1 MMYQF
6 LDIFFFVFHTC
17 LILFNLFG
25 WIWKATRKWNL
36 LTLSATAFSWII
48 LGIWYGFGYCPC
60 THWHWLVRRELGYS
74 DMPNSYIKFLLDE
87 LVRLN
92 FDAFT
97 VDLWTGILFF
107 SAFVVSLYVN
117 LVRGRS
123 RN

>member
-1 MMYQF
+1 MYQF
-6 LDIFFFVFHTC
+6 LDFFFFVFHSG

-60 THWHWLVRRELGYS
+60 THWHWLVRRELGYGE
-74 DMPNSYIKFLLDE
+74 MPNSYIKFLLDE
-87 LVRLN
+87 LVGLN
-92 FDAFT
+92 FEAYT

-107 SAFVVSLYVN
+107 SAFAVSIYVN
-117 LVRGRS
+117 VKRDETS
-123 RN
+123 Y